1 MRIKI
6 DFKCLALRL
15 EHVDNTFVSE
25 LMLLNFV
32 MKMTKYRDL
41 KNLMEVYIQN
51 FFLVD
56 QPQPEKLYK
65 KHINELLKLISPED
79 CVIQPKS
86 IRAAMTQP

>member
-1 MRIKI
+1 
-6 DFKCLALRL
+6 
-15 EHVDNTFVSE
+15 
-25 LMLLNFV
+25 
-32 MKMTKYRDL
+32 
-41 KNLMEVYIQN
+41 MEVDIQN